1 MGGDEGDLTES
12 SRADADNEK
21 RKQIVDI
28 LVTWFQST
36 PGSSVE
42 ILEFL
47 KVCSLGR
54 TYIQKMYSFN
64 AKLTVTREFNHTSK

>member
-1 MGGDEGDLTES
+1 MGGEEGDLTES

-47 KVCSLGR
+47 KVCGLGR
-54 TYIQKMYSFN
+54 TYIQKMLYSFN
-64 AKLTVTREFNHTSK
+64 VNKSCK